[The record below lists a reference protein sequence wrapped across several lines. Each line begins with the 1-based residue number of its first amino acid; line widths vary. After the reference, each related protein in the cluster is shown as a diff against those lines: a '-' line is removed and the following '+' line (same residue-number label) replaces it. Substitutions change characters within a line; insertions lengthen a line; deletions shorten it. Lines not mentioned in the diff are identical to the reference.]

1 MDTRTGDLYPTKQAA
16 LDAGVPEDSV
26 VEVSGTKK
34 AIAGLR
40 RRVRM
45 AARNENARR
54 KTRRMVEKRSR
65 SANRKR
71 R

>member
-1 MDTRTGDLYPTKQAA
+1 MDTGTGDLYPTKQAA

-26 VEVSGTKK
+26 VEVGGTKE
-34 AIAGLR
+34 AIARLQ

-54 KTRRMVEKRSR
+54 KARRKAEKRSR
-65 SANRKR
+65 RANRKR
-71 R
+71 